1 MSVVDAAFARR
12 AAAPTGKPIFGEDK
26 VQKMLKRQAG
36 ALAEVYAQSSDISE
50 EAKRK
55 RNKYMLRYQKTK
67 SHDDRV
73 ERDRTQK
80 VYENACERT
89 ERLLQV
95 LNDLFTELGIDPPVA
110 HDECAIDEHNRMVEA
125 NAIKAQKEAEAQQRR
140 AMMAQRAAQM
150 KAQKEAEEAQR
161 RVPMG
166 YRVYSEL

>member
-1 MSVVDAAFARR
+1 MSVVDTVFARH

-26 VQKMLKRQAG
+26 VQKMLKKQAA
-36 ALAEVYAQSSDISE
+36 ALIDVYERSAQLST

-55 RNKYMLRYQKTK
+55 RNKYVLRYQKTK

-80 VYENACERT
+80 VFEGACERT

-95 LNDLFTELGIDPPVA
+95 LNDLRTQLGLQPWQD
-110 HDECAIDEHNRMVEA
+110 HDLCAVEEHNRMVEA
-125 NAIKAQKEAEAQQRR
+125 NAQKAQKEAEAQQRR
-140 AMMAQRAAQM
+140 AARAAPARGGQYD
-150 KAQKEAEEAQR
+150 
-161 RVPMG
+161 VPMG